1 MLTAESVLVPTH
13 SLVLPPSL
21 PPSYYFNAFFFLSKE
36 YHILLPINIF
46 SGSSMYPEE
55 LYDFFV
61 KLVISLSF

>member
-1 MLTAESVLVPTH
+1 MPDYANNRKLAGTH
-13 SLVLPPSL
+13 PFCGPPSL
-21 PPSYYFNAFFFLSKE
+21 LLTILMPFFWSKE

-46 SGSSMYPEE
+46 SGPSMYPEE